1 MILAAGVG
9 SRMQPLTSLRAK
21 PALPVLNRP
30 LLHWTLERLA
40 RHGVTDAVVNLHHLP
55 ESVTGVVGDGRA
67 FGIRVVY
74 SRERTILGTGGGPR
88 KVRLLLGDEPF
99 LLVNGDMLFDFD
111 LSRLVARHRESGALA
126 TLALKPNPDVRAYR
140 PIVTGPDGWV
150 RWLPGMGRRRPG
162 IASLFTG
169 IHVMEP
175 GLLARLSA
183 GPADS
188 VRDLYAPLIAEG
200 GRILG
205 VRVAGPWRDLG
216 CPSLYLEAQVKHL
229 SAGASARADRSL
241 VDSSAHL
248 GRGARL
254 ERSVVGAG
262 AVVGDG
268 ARVVGSVLWAGA
280 RVGAGAV
287 VRRTVVT
294 DGGVVAASESVSNRV
309 VMSSGQCRLA

>member
-1 MILAAGVG
+1 
-9 SRMQPLTSLRAK
+9 
-21 PALPVLNRP
+21 
-30 LLHWTLERLA
+30 
-40 RHGVTDAVVNLHHLP
+40 
-55 ESVTGVVGDGRA
+55 
-67 FGIRVVY
+67 
-74 SRERTILGTGGGPR
+74 
-88 KVRLLLGDEPF
+88 
-99 LLVNGDMLFDFD
+99 
-111 LSRLVARHRESGALA
+111 
-126 TLALKPNPDVRAYR
+126 
-140 PIVTGPDGWV
+140 
-150 RWLPGMGRRRPG
+150 MGRRRPG

-205 VRVAGPWRDLG
+205 VRMAGPWRDLG

-229 SAGASARADRSL
+229 SAGGSARADRSL

-254 ERSVVGAG
+254 ERSVIGAE

-309 VMSSGQCRLA
+309 VMSSGRCRLA